1 MRTMLAVTLCLLI
14 TTAANAE
21 QQLRTITV
29 SAQSEI
35 RVTPDEAIIAFSV
48 STQDKALLTAKADN
62 DSLTTEIVKAV
73 KSLPVA
79 AEDFKVTNLDIG
91 PRRERS
97 VLVGYGVTRSFE
109 IRTADFSKIDL
120 IIGGLVEAGGDSV
133 SISQLK
139 LQVRDQRKHQV
150 EARRL
155 AVEYARDKAV
165 DLAELNQMKLG
176 TAISITEDVE
186 YNGNATG
193 YGGAGMGGV
202 MSRVERPSQSRI
214 GALPQTPASRSGLQ
228 VVLVSTPKEAAAPTV
243 GKKEGHAVEDTML
256 LSPGQVSLNAVVKI
270 EFELLPK

>member
-1 MRTMLAVTLCLLI
+1 MRTTLAVTLCLLI

-73 KSLPVA
+73 KSLAVA

-91 PRRERS
+91 PRWERS
-97 VLVGYGVTRSFE
+97 VLVGYGVDRAFE
-109 IRTADFSKIDL
+109 IRTTDFAKIDR
-120 IIGGLVEAGGDSV
+120 IIGGLVEAGGDRL
-133 SISQLK
+133 SISELR

-165 DLAELNQMKLG
+165 HLAELNQVKLG
-176 TAISITEDVE
+176 AAISITEDVE
-186 YNGNATG
+186 YNGEGAG
-193 YGGAGMGGV
+193 FGGAGMGGS
-202 MSRVERPSQSRI
+202 MTSADRPSQSRVA
-214 GALPQTPASRSGLQ
+214 ALQELPTSKLDQQILF
-228 VVLVSTPKEAAAPTV
+228 VSTQEKPATV
-243 GKKEGHAVEDTML
+243 GEKEGPAVEEAML

-270 EFELLPK
+270 EYELLPK